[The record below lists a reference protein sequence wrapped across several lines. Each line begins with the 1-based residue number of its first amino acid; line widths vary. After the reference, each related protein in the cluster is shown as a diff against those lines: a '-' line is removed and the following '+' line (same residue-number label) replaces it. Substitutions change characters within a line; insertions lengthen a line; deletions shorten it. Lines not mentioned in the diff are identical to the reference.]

1 MIKIFA
7 DVRLLCQT
15 AMEIFIELAQ
25 SNIAHKG
32 IFTVALSGG
41 NTPNLMYD
49 LLAQIENVKKVDWR
63 KIFIFWGDERY
74 VSYNNKNNNAFQAK
88 SHLLDMVPIPQNNI
102 FRIPVSGDYK
112 MDALHYEET
121 IKIFFN
127 ASRPQ
132 FDLIFLGLGE
142 EGHTASIF
150 PGSELLNEKD
160 ALVKDVYVIAKQM
173 QRISFTPVLINA
185 AKEVVFMAAG
195 KSKSEAVKETLEG
208 NYQPQLYP
216 AQIIK
221 PLDGNITWLLDEDAA
236 LKLSDLSKHKK
247 NASKK

>member
-1 MIKIFA
+1 M
-7 DVRLLCQT
+7 
-15 AMEIFIELAQ
+15 
-25 SNIAHKG
+25 
-32 IFTVALSGG
+32 
-41 NTPNLMYD
+41 
-49 LLAQIENVKKVDWR
+49 
-63 KIFIFWGDERY
+63 
-74 VSYNNKNNNAFQAK
+74 
-88 SHLLDMVPIPQNNI
+88 
-102 FRIPVSGDYK
+102 
-112 MDALHYEET
+112 
-121 IKIFFN
+121 
-127 ASRPQ
+127 
-132 FDLIFLGLGE
+132 GE